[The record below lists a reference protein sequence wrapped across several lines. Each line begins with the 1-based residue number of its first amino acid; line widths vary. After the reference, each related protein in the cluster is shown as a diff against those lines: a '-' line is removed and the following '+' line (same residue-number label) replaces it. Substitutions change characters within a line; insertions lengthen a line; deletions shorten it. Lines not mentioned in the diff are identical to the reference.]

1 MSQSVIVLPQDA
13 VAQVQD
19 RYFVYIVGKDNKVSY
34 SPVTINPDNDG
45 KTYIIESGLKA
56 GDRVVISGITT
67 LKDGMQITPITE
79 DQYKEKLK
87 KTSEMGSHQNDL
99 KKFKED
105 MSK

>member
-1 MSQSVIVLPQDA
+1 MRADFPNPENILKSGGSGNIIVPHVSQSVIVLPQDA

-56 GDRVVISGITT
+56 GDASLSVA
-67 LKDGMQITPITE
+67 
-79 DQYKEKLK
+79 
-87 KTSEMGSHQNDL
+87 
-99 KKFKED
+99 
-105 MSK
+105 